1 MTEPRRHPWP
11 NASATGIGSYPG
23 TDPDEAARIVFGE
36 LPEFPHLPELPE
48 RGAGADTV
56 GRTAALL
63 VDLPVE
69 VQPTGWRVA
78 RAPGRDLAR
87 ARSFLSYDLDAVQHH
102 GHDRFA
108 GPGGSGDPGG
118 VFKIQAAGP
127 WTLAAAVEL
136 RGGERMLADPGA
148 VADLA
153 ASLEEGLRA
162 HIAEVAARL
171 PGARL
176 VVQVDEPGLP
186 AVSQGR
192 VPTASGLRRIP
203 APDRVAV
210 EERLR
215 SLAGAIAGAGAVPA
229 VHCCAEEAPVGLFHR
244 CGFRALGLDAAL
256 LAPRDDEALG
266 TALEDGVGL
275 LLGVV
280 PGTGPRRGEGLSDLG
295 STVDPV
301 RELWNRIGLDPGM
314 LADAVVCTP
323 ACGLAGA
330 SPDAAREAMAACRA
344 AARVL
349 RDEPRR

>member
-1 MTEPRRHPWP
+1 MTEPRRYPWP
-11 NASATGIGSYPG
+11 AASATGMGSYPW
-23 TDPDEAARIVFGE
+23 TDPDEAARTVFGE
-36 LPEFPHLPELPE
+36 LPDLPHLPELPA

-56 GRTAALL
+56 GRAAALL
-63 VDLPVE
+63 VDLPLE

-87 ARSFLSYDLDAVQHH
+87 ARSFLSWDLDAVQRH
-102 GHDRFA
+102 GAAFQGA
-108 GPGGSGDPGG
+108 
-118 VFKIQAAGP
+118 FKLQVAGP
-127 WTLAAAVEL
+127 WTLAASVEL
-136 RGGERMLADPGA
+136 RGGERMLSDPGA

-162 HIAEVAARL
+162 HIAEVAGRL
-171 PGARL
+171 PGAHL

-186 AVSQGR
+186 AVAAGQ

-203 APDRVAV
+203 APDRVRV

-215 SLAGAIAGAGAVPA
+215 ALSAAVAGAGAVPA
-229 VHCCAEEAPVGLFHR
+229 VHCCAPGAPVSLFHR
-244 CGFRALGLDAAL
+244 CGFRALALDAAL
-256 LAPRDDEALG
+256 LGREDDEALG

-275 LLGVV
+275 IMGVV

-301 RELWNRIGLDPGM
+301 RELWNRIGLGPEA
-314 LADAVVCTP
+314 LADAVVCAP

-330 SPDAAREAMAACRA
+330 SPDGAREALAVCRA